1 MRSVVRNLTFSG
13 KYLFLSLS
21 MSCLVAATT
30 ASSLLLLASLTSSLV
45 SLSILH
51 AISTTNPP
59 LPSLHDVSISLLS
72 PIPTSFSSSLNSIFT
87 FCSSVSTL
95 LISFA
100 MSLPSVS
107 SFSSSLPSTCSSSS
121 VILNMSSVSF
131 SVSFSGSFSVSSF
144 LNSSSF
150 SVLSSSPSTSLV
162 FSPTSSPSSGRRMSS
177 SLMLS
182 PRGRSVEMSAIL
194 ADPSLWNTGM
204 SRAVQSSGNH
214 HIDRQISVTQ
224 LLV

>member
-72 PIPTSFSSSLNSIFT
+72 PIPTSFSSSLNSLFT

-95 LISFA
+95 LTSFA

-107 SFSSSLPSTCSSSS
+107 SFSPSTCSSSS
-121 VILNMSSVSF
+121 VILNMSSSM
-131 SVSFSGSFSVSSF
+131 SLPQSMESR
-144 LNSSSF
+144 L
-150 SVLSSSPSTSLV
+150 VLSEVSRQSALTP
-162 FSPTSSPSSGRRMSS
+162 PPPSSGQGLCKPHRSNSIHCIANM
-177 SLMLS
+177 
-182 PRGRSVEMSAIL
+182 GRS
-194 ADPSLWNTGM
+194 P
-204 SRAVQSSGNH
+204 
-214 HIDRQISVTQ
+214 
-224 LLV
+224 